1 MAART
6 ALWLAAAILA
16 FLGAACD
23 AQASLRVCNR
33 TKALMNIAVGY
44 VSGDDF
50 ATEGWWSVTP
60 GACATPI
67 RGDLPGRYVYLYGQ
81 DIDGVDVL
89 KGTNSMCVDRR
100 KFKAQGITD
109 CWRRGLLAV
118 NFAEVDTQG
127 EKDWT
132 TFLGR

>member
-1 MAART
+1 MTGRFAKPLAVAVALLCAGGDARAT
-6 ALWLAAAILA
+6 
-16 FLGAACD
+16 
-23 AQASLRVCNR
+23 LRVCNH
-33 TKALMNIAVGY
+33 TKVLMNVAVGY

-100 KFKAQGITD
+100 KFKTQGIGD

-127 EKDWT
+127 AKDWT

>member
-1 MAART
+1 MPGRI
-6 ALWLAAAILA
+6 ALSLAAAALA
-16 FLGAACD
+16 FLCAVGD
-23 AQASLRVCNR
+23 ARASLRVCNR
-33 TKALMNIAVGY
+33 TKALINVAVGY
-44 VSGDDF
+44 VSRDDF

-100 KFKAQGITD
+100 KFKAQGIAD
-109 CWRRGLLAV
+109 CWRRGLIAV
-118 NFAEVDTQG
+118 NFAEIDTQG

-132 TFLGR
+132 TFLGK

>member
-6 ALWLAAAILA
+6 GLWFAAALLA
-16 FLGAACD
+16 CLVAAGE

-33 TKALMNIAVGY
+33 TKALMNVAVGF

-89 KGTNSMCVDRR
+89 KGTNAMCVDRR
-100 KFKAQGITD
+100 KFKAQGIGD